1 MEGRKEAQ
9 IGAFDDNKI
18 LQNSKRYVDNIF
30 MEHKLYHSLCEPPK

>member
-30 MEHKLYHSLCEPPK
+30 MGQRLYLCLYEPPM